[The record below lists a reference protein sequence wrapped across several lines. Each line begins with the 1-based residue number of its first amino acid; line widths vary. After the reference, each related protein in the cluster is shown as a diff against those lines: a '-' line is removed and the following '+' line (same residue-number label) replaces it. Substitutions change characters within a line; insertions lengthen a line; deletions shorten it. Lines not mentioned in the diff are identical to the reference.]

1 MIIVASSGYAFKDN
15 EYPVFFPGDFDSE
28 LVNSII
34 PYIEENFKVKKG
46 RNNRAVA
53 GLSLGSGQATDIAA
67 RHPELFFSSWCI
79 FRCCNTS
86 HEKNHRQPISV

>member
-34 PYIEENFKVKKG
+34 PYIEEILRSKKEETTVLWQDFHLVQD
-46 RNNRAVA
+46 RLR
-53 GLSLGSGQATDIAA
+53 I
-67 RHPELFFSSWCI
+67 
-79 FRCCNTS
+79 
-86 HEKNHRQPISV
+86 

>member
-34 PYIEENFKVKKG
+34 PHIEENFKVKKEETIVLWQDFHLVQD
-46 RNNRAVA
+46 R
-53 GLSLGSGQATDIAA
+53 LLI
-67 RHPELFFSSWCI
+67 
-79 FRCCNTS
+79 
-86 HEKNHRQPISV
+86 